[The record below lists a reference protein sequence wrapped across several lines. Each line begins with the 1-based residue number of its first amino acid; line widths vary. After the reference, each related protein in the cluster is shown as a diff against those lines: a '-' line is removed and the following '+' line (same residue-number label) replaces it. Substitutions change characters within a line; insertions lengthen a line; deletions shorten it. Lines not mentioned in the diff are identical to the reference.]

1 MYCDISRRNCKDPR
15 GASTPGG
22 LYIPKEEGAIHTL
35 TASRTGTT
43 SHKNWRTQVLNRD
56 RNQGIA
62 HCPLCNTPLDYT
74 RGLQPNSAEA
84 DHIIPHANGGTNT
97 LENGR
102 TICRRCNQRRGALTG
117 RRPSKKHAKTTH
129 YTTLDNTKNW

>member
-1 MYCDISRRNCKDPR
+1 MYCDTSGKDCKKPPGSTKPR
-15 GASTPGG
+15 G
-22 LYIPKEEGAIHTL
+22 LLHTQGRGVP
-35 TASRTGTT
+35 TVATSRTGTT
-43 SHKNWRTQVLNRD
+43 SHKHWRTQILNRD
-56 RNQGIA
+56 RNQGIT

-74 RGLQPNSAEA
+74 TSRQPNSAEP

-117 RRPSKKHAKTTH
+117 HTTARKHAKQTH

>member
-1 MYCDISRRNCKDPR
+1 M
-15 GASTPGG
+15 
-22 LYIPKEEGAIHTL
+22 

-43 SHKNWRTQVLNRD
+43 SYKNWRTQVLNRD
-56 RNQGIA
+56 RNQGIT
-62 HCPLCNTPLDYT
+62 HCPLCQTPLDYT
-74 RGLQPNSAEA
+74 RGLQPNSAEP
-84 DHIIPHANGGTNT
+84 DHIIPHAFGGTNT

-117 RRPSKKHAKTTH
+117 RRPTKKHAKTTH

>member
-1 MYCDISRRNCKDPR
+1 MYCDTSGKDCKKPP
-15 GASTPGG
+15 GEYQTPGG
-22 LYIPKEEGAIHTL
+22 FSYTREGAPTVA
-35 TASRTGTT
+35 TSRTGTT
-43 SHKNWRTQVLNRD
+43 SHKHWRTQILNRD
-56 RNQGIA
+56 RNQGIT

-74 RGLQPNSAEA
+74 TSRQPNSAEP
-84 DHIIPHANGGTNT
+84 DHIIPHAFGGTNT

-117 RRPSKKHAKTTH
+117 HNTARKHAKQTH

>member
-1 MYCDISRRNCKDPR
+1 MVKTVRSPLGVPNPR
-15 GASTPGG
+15 G
-22 LYIPKEEGAIHTL
+22 LLHTQGRGVP
-35 TASRTGTT
+35 TVATSRTGTT
-43 SHKNWRTQVLNRD
+43 SHKHWRTQILNRD
-56 RNQGIA
+56 RNQGIT

-74 RGLQPNSAEA
+74 TSRQPNSAEP

-117 RRPSKKHAKTTH
+117 HTTARKHAKQTH

>member
-1 MYCDISRRNCKDPR
+1 M
-15 GASTPGG
+15 AT
-22 LYIPKEEGAIHTL
+22 
-35 TASRTGTT
+35 SRTGTT
-43 SHKNWRTQVLNRD
+43 SHKHWRTQILNRD
-56 RNQGIA
+56 RNQGIT

-74 RGLQPNSAEA
+74 TSRQPNSAEP

-117 RRPSKKHAKTTH
+117 RNTTRKHAKQTH

>member
-1 MYCDISRRNCKDPR
+1 MYCDTSGKDCKKPP
-15 GASTPGG
+15 GEYQTPGG
-22 LYIPKEEGAIHTL
+22 FSTPRGGGVPTVAT
-35 TASRTGTT
+35 SRTGTA
-43 SHKNWRTQVLNRD
+43 SHKHWRTQILNRD
-56 RNQGIA
+56 RNQGIT

-74 RGLQPNSAEA
+74 TSRQPNSAEP
-84 DHIIPHANGGTNT
+84 DHIIPHVNGGTNT

-117 RRPSKKHAKTTH
+117 RNTARKHAKQTH